1 MQQPAMMGG
10 QLTQNQQMAQKNFMA
25 NANSEMQI

>member
-1 MQQPAMMGG
+1 MQQPTMMGG
-10 QLTQNQQMAQKNFMA
+10 QLTQNQQLAQKNSMA